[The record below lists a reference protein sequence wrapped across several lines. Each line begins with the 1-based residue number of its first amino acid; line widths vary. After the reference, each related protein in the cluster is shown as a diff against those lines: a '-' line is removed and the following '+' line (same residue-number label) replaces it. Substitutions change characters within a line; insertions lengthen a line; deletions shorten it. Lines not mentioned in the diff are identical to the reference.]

1 EFEIAGIKLR
11 IAVAHGL
18 GNIRRLCENIQAGR
32 VHYDFVECMACP
44 TGCAG
49 GGGQPIE
56 EGKELGEGR
65 GRILLDLDRGMTL
78 RFSHENPSIKQCYK
92 EYLGEPLGEKS
103 HHLLHTDQS
112 KWELWK

>member
-1 EFEIAGIKLR
+1 FEIAGTKLR
-11 IAVAHGL
+11 IAVVHGL
-18 GNIRRLCENIQAGR
+18 GNIRKLCEDVQSGKAQ
-32 VHYDFVECMACP
+32 YDFIECMACP

-56 EGKELGEGR
+56 EGQELGEGR
-65 GRILLDLDRGMTL
+65 GRILLDMDRAMNL

>member
-1 EFEIAGIKLR
+1 M
-11 IAVAHGL
+11 
-18 GNIRRLCENIQAGR
+18 Q
-32 VHYDFVECMACP
+32 YDFVECMACP

-49 GGGQPIE
+49 GGGQPIH
-56 EGKELGEGR
+56 EGEELGADR
-65 GRILLDLDRGMTL
+65 GRILLALDQKTNL

-92 EYLGEPLGEKS
+92 EYLGAPLGEKS